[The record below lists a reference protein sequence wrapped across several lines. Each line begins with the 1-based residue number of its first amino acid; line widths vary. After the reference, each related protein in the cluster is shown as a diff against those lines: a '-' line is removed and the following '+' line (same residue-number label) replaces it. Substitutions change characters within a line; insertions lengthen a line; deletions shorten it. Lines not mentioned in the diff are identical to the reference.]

1 MNYLLPQLAPV
12 SRSSLTSP
20 TAPAVSATAISEAG
34 APPRALPSSPSS
46 SQPCPASPSCS
57 QPQGMCRA
65 CLSQM
70 HTEPL
75 TDRTQ
80 TRRLPITIIN
90 SGFSFPGGL
99 QRRRPGF
106 DPWVGK
112 SPGEGHGNLL
122 QYSCLGNPMDTGAW
136 WATVHGVAKSRTRLS
151 D

>member
-12 SRSSLTSP
+12 SRFSLTSP

-75 TDRTQ
+75 TERTQ

-90 SGFSFPGGL
+90 SGFSFPGGSD
-99 QRRRPGF
+99 RKESACNAGDRGSIPG
-106 DPWVGK
+106 W
-112 SPGEGHGNLL
+112 GNLL
-122 QYSCLGNPMDTGAW
+122 EKVM
-136 WATVHGVAKSRTRLS
+136 ATCSSTLV
-151 D
+151 